1 MHFGGLQVL
10 LNPWLIHEFAVHPTN
25 LKILACRQKYS
36 WWSNREKGLSR
47 AEPSLCLRTSVND
60 RLESP
65 PINEEPTPASILSFL
80 P

>member
-1 MHFGGLQVL
+1 MNL
-10 LNPWLIHEFAVHPTN
+10 LSIRQIWKFERVVKSIWLGP
-25 LKILACRQKYS
+25 S